1 MNASEAFMVKY
12 EICIKYAILY
22 YYYQCIRFAKN
33 EKKCCLCLN
42 PCNDKPSEPKNLETE
57 KLVKYALYIVYR
69 LIDA

>member
-33 EKKCCLCLN
+33 EKNCLN
-42 PCNDKPSEPKNLETE
+42 PCNDRPSELENWQTE
-57 KLVKYALYIVYR
+57 KLVKYAMYIVYR
-69 LIDA
+69 FTDA